1 MIIMIFAKS
10 VNVNLIVTSV
20 FVLFF
25 GLILALGSKASNQE
39 ILAATAG
46 KCHAISRYLGLPHLT
61 GYAAVLVVFIGTS
74 GVGG

>member
-10 VNVNLIVTSV
+10 VHVNLIVTSV
-20 FVLFF
+20 FVMFF
-25 GLILALGSKASNQE
+25 GLIISLGSDASNQE

-46 KCHAISRYLGLPHLT
+46 KLDGHEESAHIA

-74 GVGG
+74 GLGG